1 MYHSHRKGPPRARR
15 CAIPRAGPAVPEGAC
30 ASGLTDSKLSLRRPD
45 PGAPA
50 TPRRALSP
58 AVGAARRPRRIDRY
72 LTNGRALQV
81 SGADVNVPAVRRLVR
96 QMAWPG
102 APGSAAIPL
111 ATGRLTVR
119 KEDPAF
125 ASRQRVL
132 EAEAGRLGTTIDALA
147 LAAALAQPWADVVL
161 S

>member
-1 MYHSHRKGPPRARR
+1 M
-15 CAIPRAGPAVPEGAC
+15 
-30 ASGLTDSKLSLRRPD
+30 
-45 PGAPA
+45 
-50 TPRRALSP
+50 
-58 AVGAARRPRRIDRY
+58 
-72 LTNGRALQV
+72 
-81 SGADVNVPAVRRLVR
+81 NVPAVRRLVR

-161 S
+161 SGAVTGEQLASNLGALAVGIDEVAEERLLTLEEPAEEYWSRRGELAWN